1 MNAKHAP
8 LVAAPLLIALDVP
21 GRKEA
26 LALARVLQPVTP
38 WMKVGLEL
46 FTAVGP
52 GMVDD
57 LKNMGCKVFLDLKFH
72 DIPNTVAGAVRSA
85 ARGGADICNVH
96 VSGGE
101 AMCRAA
107 ASAIAGERA
116 AGRECLLLGVTVL
129 TSTAGAADIS
139 SRVVEY
145 ALSARDW
152 GLDGVVCSGQEA
164 AAVKRASSGDI
175 ICLCPGIR
183 PASYSRADDQSRVL
197 TPREAVLSGADYLV
211 VGRPVTRAADPAGAA
226 REIVLSYI

>member
-1 MNAKHAP
+1 MSGKFAH
-8 LVAAPLLIALDVP
+8 LVVALDVP
-21 GRKEA
+21 GRGEA

-52 GMVDD
+52 DVVSE
-57 LKNMGCKVFLDLKFH
+57 LKALGCKVFLDLKFH

-85 ARGGADICNVH
+85 ARCGADICNVH

-107 ASAIAGERA
+107 AGAIADERA

-129 TSTAGAADIS
+129 TSVAETGDVS
-139 SRVVEY
+139 SRVVEH
-145 ALSARDW
+145 ALNARAW
-152 GLDGVVCSGQEA
+152 GLDGVVCSGREA
-164 AAVKRASSGDI
+164 AAVKKASGGEM

-183 PASYSRADDQSRVL
+183 PASYDRSDDQSRVL
-197 TPREAVLSGADYLV
+197 TPREAVLAGADYLV
-211 VGRPVTRAADPAGAA
+211 VGRPVTRAPEPAAA
-226 REIVLSYI
+226 AKEIIDSYK